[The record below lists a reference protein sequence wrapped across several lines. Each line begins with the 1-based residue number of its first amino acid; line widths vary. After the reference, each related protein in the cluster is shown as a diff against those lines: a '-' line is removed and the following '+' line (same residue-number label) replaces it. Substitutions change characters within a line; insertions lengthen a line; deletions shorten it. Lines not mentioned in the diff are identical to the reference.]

1 MEVSSFSR
9 VSLVWKLFTRSGLK
23 RLRVVVTKK
32 KKKKETKGGGK
43 FYALR
48 HMRRNSSRDPPKS
61 THPIVYEKLN
71 QHVDDEYE
79 KLNFSRDGFDEWIK
93 TTDFTSCSL
102 TG

>member
-1 MEVSSFSR
+1 METIHEIR
-9 VSLVWKLFTRSGLK
+9 LKETKGGRDKKKKKKK
-23 RLRVVVTKK
+23 RLRVVVNFMRWFNLHK
-32 KKKKETKGGGK
+32 
-43 FYALR
+43 R

-102 TG
+102 IG

>member
-1 MEVSSFSR
+1 
-9 VSLVWKLFTRSGLK
+9 
-23 RLRVVVTKK
+23 
-32 KKKKETKGGGK
+32 
-43 FYALR
+43 
-48 HMRRNSSRDPPKS
+48 MRRNSSRDPPKS

-102 TG
+102 TYIMFSNWLVICHYFKVSL